1 MIVLKNENND
11 VQLQIKD
18 ETTLKKCEI
27 IKKFVGSRKRIAIF
41 GCGVSKESLFLR
53 KLGNYVIGID
63 KDKRIKKLAKKR
75 NNEFILQDLE
85 KEFKLKRPVDVII
98 AFEVIEHIRDH
109 TIFMKNIRRNL
120 KKGGVLILSTPS
132 LSYWKN
138 RISLLLGKNN
148 GFISYEHC
156 HPLTPTELKKSLEE
170 HNFIIKKMIG
180 IGRLGFL
187 LSTRFPLL
195 SLCGDFLVIAVK
207 K

>member
-1 MIVLKNENND
+1 
-11 VQLQIKD
+11 
-18 ETTLKKCEI
+18 
-27 IKKFVGSRKRIAIF
+27 
-41 GCGVSKESLFLR
+41 
-53 KLGNYVIGID
+53 
-63 KDKRIKKLAKKR
+63 
-75 NNEFILQDLE
+75 
-85 KEFKLKRPVDVII
+85 
-98 AFEVIEHIRDH
+98 
-109 TIFMKNIRRNL
+109 MKNIRRNL